1 MEQDDKIIRIRG
13 TEENTDQSLST
24 PGPTVT
30 IRPVFGR
37 TEFDWERGLRILQKH
52 WQIAFVFTFAVVLIV
67 TLVSFHMKDV
77 YEPLSSLEID
87 QPQSEEFSLKEL
99 LSAQESGQDYLSTQV
114 QILQSDDLALA
125 TIRTLGLDRN
135 PEFVGLKALQ
145 KYKAEVNRQSPSAT
159 QLTALE
165 YLALATFRKQLSVYQ
180 VRDSRLVNVKFA
192 SHDRY
197 LATQVTNSLVDLFID
212 RNYRTR
218 YESTMQASEWLQGQ
232 LGDLRRRVQQSNQA
246 LVEYQRANNI
256 VDADEK
262 QNLITQKVEELNHQL
277 AQAEAERIQL
287 ETYLNM
293 IKVGAAD
300 SVPQIRSQVLFQY
313 LTQHLS
319 DAQMQLAQALA
330 IYGKNNSTVKK
341 LQNQVRELENQLA
354 AERQRAIKQMQADY
368 NALRSREQLVTKAL
382 EETKADITQTNE
394 KMIQYNVLKQEALAN
409 SELYKTLQD
418 RLKEAGISVGLK
430 STNIRVVDPAR
441 VLEKATRP
449 NRLLNILIGLI
460 VGALGGTIVAFL
472 KEHFDNSIRTPDDI
486 KELTGLSSLAML
498 PLVSSDNGDG
508 HRPSLPGV
516 VAKMLAKTDAQ
527 AAGSPSAKLFMEIPR
542 SPQAEAVR
550 NLYTSIMLSRPGQP
564 PRVILVASPSPGE
577 GKTTVGL
584 NLAAVLAERGKTCL
598 VDADLRR
605 AAVARSLGL
614 SQSVGLSNV
623 LTGSAELGGVL
634 RPLPF
639 SPNLYM
645 IPGGPVPPSPG
656 ELVGSEPMQE
666 VMRRLRKEFQF
677 VVLDSPPVIMFA
689 DARVLS
695 SLADGVIIV
704 CRFGITTRQAI
715 VRTVEMLTEVN
726 APVLGLVL
734 NAIDVSAPDYRYY
747 HYGYD
752 TRYGSYYRS
761 GYNYGEHAKDAGN
774 REED

>member
-1 MEQDDKIIRIRG
+1 M
-13 TEENTDQSLST
+13 DQSVSSHA
-24 PGPTVT
+24 PTVT
-30 IRPVFGR
+30 IRPIFGR

-52 WQIAFVFTFAVVLIV
+52 WQIAFVFTFAVLLAV

-77 YEPLSSLEID
+77 YEPQAGLEID
-87 QPQSEEFSLKEL
+87 QPQAEEFSLREL
-99 LSAQESGQDYLSTQV
+99 LSSQDTGQDYVTTQV

-135 PEFVGLKALQ
+135 PEFVGRQALEKYKSELNHQAPSAIQLTPLEYRALQ
-145 KYKAEVNRQSPSAT
+145 
-159 QLTALE
+159 
-165 YLALATFRKQLSVYQ
+165 TFRKRLNVYQ
-180 VRDSRLVNVKFA
+180 VRESRLVIVKFA
-192 SHDRY
+192 SYERF
-197 LATQVTNSLVDLFID
+197 LATQVTNSLVALFID

-218 YESTMQASEWLQGQ
+218 FESTMQASDWLQGQ
-232 LGDLRRRVQQSNQA
+232 LGDLRKRVEQSNQV

-262 QNLITQKVEELNHQL
+262 QDLITQKVEELDRQL
-277 AQAEAERIQL
+277 AQAQADRIQL
-287 ETYLNM
+287 ETYLEM
-293 IKVGAAD
+293 SKRGASD
-300 SVPQIRSQVLFQY
+300 SVAQIRNQTLFQY
-313 LTQHLS
+313 LSQHIS
-319 DAQMQLAQALA
+319 DTQMQLAQALA
-330 IYGKNNSTVKK
+330 VYGKNNTSVKK
-341 LQNQVRELENQLA
+341 LQNQLDELEEQLA
-354 AERQRAIKQMQADY
+354 TERQRAIRQLQSDY
-368 NALRSREQLVTKAL
+368 NALLAREQLITKAL
-382 EETKADITQTNE
+382 GETKADITQTNE
-394 KMIQYNVLKQEALAN
+394 KMIQYKVLKQEALAN

-430 STNIRVVDPAR
+430 ATNIRVVDPAR
-441 VLEKATRP
+441 VLEKPTRP
-449 NRLLNILIGLI
+449 NRVLNIMIGLI
-460 VGALGGTIVAFL
+460 LGALGGTIVAFL

-486 KELTGLSSLAML
+486 KELTGLSSLAMV
-498 PLVSSDNGDG
+498 PLVSSGNGDG
-508 HRPSLPGV
+508 RRPSLPGV
-516 VAKMLAKTDAQ
+516 MAKMLAKTDTQ
-527 AAGSPSAKLFMEIPR
+527 PAANPSAKLFMEMPR

-605 AAVARSLGL
+605 ATVARSLGL
-614 SQSVGLSNV
+614 SQPVGLSNV
-623 LTGSAELGGVL
+623 LTGSAELGGVV

-639 SPNLYM
+639 SPNLHLL
-645 IPGGPVPPSPG
+645 PGGPIPPSPG

-666 VMRRLRKEFQF
+666 VVRNLREEYQF

-695 SLADGVIIV
+695 SLADGVVIV

-726 APVLGLVL
+726 APILGLVL

-747 HYGYD
+747 HYGYGS
-752 TRYGSYYRS
+752 RYGYYYRS
-761 GYNYGEHAKDAGN
+761 GYDYGHGEHSKQTSKK
-774 REED
+774 EED